1 MHPRGTALQTQ
12 VMHGHNLEGAERL
25 RERMDQYFK
34 CTWLPT
40 SSIAP
45 VLGAHTGPG
54 LVGLVYA
61 PISAMPEI
69 P

>member
-1 MHPRGTALQTQ
+1 
-12 VMHGHNLEGAERL
+12 
-25 RERMDQYFK
+25 MDEFFE
-34 CTWLPT
+34 CTWLST

-61 PISAMPEI
+61 PVSAI
-69 P
+69 PHVP